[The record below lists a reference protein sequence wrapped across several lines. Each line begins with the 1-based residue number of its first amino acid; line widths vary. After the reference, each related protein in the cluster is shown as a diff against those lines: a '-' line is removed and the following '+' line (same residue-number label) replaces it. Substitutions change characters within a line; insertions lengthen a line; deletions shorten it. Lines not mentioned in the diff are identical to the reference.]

1 MELAGF
7 NIFVFEEKHEVI
19 RYDEKQ
25 GDVKSHTIKEM
36 RESHH
41 KIGLARN

>member
-7 NIFVFEEKHEVI
+7 NIFVFEEKQEVA

-25 GDVKSHTIKEM
+25 GDVKSHTIK
-36 RESHH
+36 
-41 KIGLARN
+41 RNA